1 MRQSQSG
8 FIDPA
13 QMSGGAPASPSE
25 FDEAVSFQFIVTWSS
40 LLPAVDPP
48 KPMTQ
53 AFPLIHAGERP
64 RPAPAPRVMP
74 SPQPSSQALS
84 LPASA
89 RTYADEAVPVAG
101 KKTRPGLGVQWE
113 MVVPKMVRT
122 AKKAAPL
129 NSSRPGQAG
138 APAAGD
144 AVFAEQFAPNLYTA
158 NFGLRKS
165 FSFKLCIAV
174 AALAAISVPLWKH
187 AARPAAT
194 EIETSIAGG
203 DWLREAAVLG
213 DPGVKRSRQLVIYR
227 PALKVSDYRFEF
239 DWTVDSGDVG
249 LVFRA
254 KDLGNYYGVRLK
266 VLKPGSS
273 PTFSAE
279 YFSVYHF
286 VEGPHNEKVMVFSKS
301 EPVVHVRMDVL
312 GPMFTLYLENNATQ
326 YWTDVQLASGA
337 LGFFEEWN
345 RSPEVRA
352 LRMSFPQRSEVFHAP
367 PAPGLRQFLAMYQP
381 RVLAGARDQAFGGV

>member
-8 FIDPA
+8 FVDPA
-13 QMSGGAPASPSE
+13 QRGGFATAGQSE
-25 FDEAVSFQFIVTWSS
+25 FDRAVSFQFIVTWSS
-40 LLPAVDPP
+40 LLPAGDPP

-53 AFPLIHAGERP
+53 AFPLVHSGERS
-64 RPAPAPRVMP
+64 RSATAPAPRVMP
-74 SPQPSSQALS
+74 LT
-84 LPASA
+84 ASA
-89 RTYADEAVPVAG
+89 RIYADEAVPGPA
-101 KKTRPGLGVQWE
+101 KKPRPGLGVQWE

-122 AKKAAPL
+122 AKKAAPPS
-129 NSSRPGQAG
+129 SSRPSQAG
-138 APAAGD
+138 AAAAGD
-144 AVFAEQFAPNLYTA
+144 AAFAEQSGPNLYTA

-165 FSFKLCIAV
+165 FSFKLCVAV
-174 AALAAISVPLWKH
+174 AALAGISVPLWRH

-227 PALKVSDYRFEF
+227 PALKAADYRFEF

-254 KDLGNYYGVRLK
+254 KDLGNYYAVRLK
-266 VLKPGSS
+266 ILKPGSS

-301 EPVVHVRMDVL
+301 DPVVHVRMDVF
-312 GPMFTLYLENNATQ
+312 GPMFTLYVENNATQ
-326 YWTDVQLASGA
+326 YWTDAQLASGA

-352 LRMSFPQRSEVFHAP
+352 VRMSFAQRSDVFRAP
-367 PAPGLRQFLAMYQP
+367 PAPGPRGFPAMYQP
-381 RVLAGARDQAFGGV
+381 RVLAGVRQQDFGGV

>member
-1 MRQSQSG
+1 MRQPQSG
-8 FIDPA
+8 FVDPA
-13 QMSGGAPASPSE
+13 HVSGRAPASRSE
-25 FDEAVSFQFIVTWSS
+25 FEEAVSFQFIVTWSS
-40 LLPAVDPP
+40 LLPAADPP

-64 RPAPAPRVMP
+64 RPAPAPAPRVMP
-74 SPQPSSQALS
+74 SPQPSSQPLS
-84 LPASA
+84 LTAST
-89 RTYADEAVPVAG
+89 RTYADEAVPGAA

-129 NSSRPGQAG
+129 NSTRPAQAG
-138 APAAGD
+138 APAA
-144 AVFAEQFAPNLYTA
+144 VFAEQSAPNLYTA
-158 NFGLRKS
+158 NFSLRKS

-174 AALAAISVPLWKH
+174 VALAAISVPLWKH
-187 AARPAAT
+187 AARPSAT

-213 DPGVKRSRQLVIYR
+213 DPGVKRFRQLVVYR
-227 PALKVSDYRFEF
+227 PALKAADYRFEF
-239 DWTVDSGDVG
+239 DWTVDSGEVG

-254 KDLGNYYGVRLK
+254 KDLGNYYAVRLK

-273 PTFSAE
+273 PTFAAE

-301 EPVVHVRMDVL
+301 EPVVHVRMDVF
-312 GPMFTLYLENNATQ
+312 GPMFTLYLENNATE
-326 YWTDVQLASGA
+326 YWTDAQLASGA

>member
-8 FIDPA
+8 FVDPA
-13 QMSGGAPASPSE
+13 HVSGRTPASSE
-25 FDEAVSFQFIVTWSS
+25 LDDAVSFRFMVTWST
-40 LLPAVDPP
+40 LLSAADPP

-53 AFPLIHAGERP
+53 AFPLIHAGEHP
-64 RPAPAPRVMP
+64 RPAPAPAPRLMP
-74 SPQPSSQALS
+74 SPQPSSQT
-84 LPASA
+84 LPLTASA
-89 RTYADEAVPVAG
+89 RTYADEAVPGAA
-101 KKTRPGLGVQWE
+101 KKTRPALGVQWE

-122 AKKAAPL
+122 AKKVAPL
-129 NSSRPGQAG
+129 NSSRPAQA
-138 APAAGD
+138 AAGD
-144 AVFAEQFAPNLYTA
+144 AVSAEQSAPNLYTA
-158 NFGLRKS
+158 NFALRKS
-165 FSFKLCIAV
+165 FSFKLCIGV
-174 AALAAISVPLWKH
+174 AALAAISVPLWKR
-187 AARPAAT
+187 AARPSAT

-213 DPGVKRSRQLVIYR
+213 DPGVKRSRQLVVYR
-227 PALKVSDYRFEF
+227 PAFKAADYRFEF

-254 KDLGNYYGVRLK
+254 KDLGNYYAVRLK

-273 PTFSAE
+273 PTFAAE

-286 VEGPHNEKVMVFSKS
+286 VESPHNEKVMVFSKS
-301 EPVVHVRMDVL
+301 DPVVHVRMDVF
-312 GPMFTLYLENNATQ
+312 GPMFTLYLQNNATQ
-326 YWTDVQLASGA
+326 YWTDAQLATGA

-352 LRMSFPQRSEVFHAP
+352 VRMSFPQRSEVFHAR
-367 PAPGLRQFLAMYQP
+367 PAPGLRRFLAMNQL